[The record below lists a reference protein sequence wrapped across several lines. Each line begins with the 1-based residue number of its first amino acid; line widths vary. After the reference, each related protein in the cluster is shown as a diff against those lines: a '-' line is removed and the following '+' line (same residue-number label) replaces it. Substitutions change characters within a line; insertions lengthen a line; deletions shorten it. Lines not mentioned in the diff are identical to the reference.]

1 MTRTITSFKLTSMA
15 LDKTISKYTES
26 LPKDPPNLTSISQY
40 LHFVNDYK
48 SGAKSEHLPVIFP
61 EFNLYLAL

>member
-1 MTRTITSFKLTSMA
+1 MA
-15 LDKTISKYTES
+15 LDKTISKYTGS

-40 LHFVNDYK
+40 LNFVNDYK